1 MEKLIAKQTMSNLT
15 EAEAIKQAKEGDAAA
30 FEFLYKAHYR
40 RVYSLCLRMIKN
52 PAEAEDLTQQAFLQ
66 LFRKIGTFRG
76 ESGFSTWLHR
86 VTVNIVL
93 MHIRRHKPAE
103 FPVEDL
109 ERYSSN
115 GEGPFED
122 GSSDTSMLGAIDR
135 LNLMRAIRKLPAGYK
150 KLFLMHDVIGYEHSE
165 IAGLLGCSIGCS
177 KSQVHKARK
186 KLRRLLQG
194 EHRRGEAGVAPAW
207 EEADAEAL
215 PFEDASFDIVAS
227 LVGAM
232 FAPRPDLVAQELLRV
247 CSPGLRRLSLI
258 RRDSSGP
265 RSTSTTGSKM
275 VTFNPE
281 LPRPSASRT
290 SLRRINTWNPT
301 NRSERW

>member
-1 MEKLIAKQTMSNLT
+1 MKDALT
-15 EAEAIKQAKEGDAAA
+15 GPATVERSEGEAIARARHGDAGA
-30 FEFLYKAHYR
+30 FEYLYKAHCR
-40 RVYSLCLRMIKN
+40 HVYSVCLRMIRN
-52 PAEAEDLTQQAFLQ
+52 PAEAEDLSQQTFLQ
-66 LFRKIGTFRG
+66 VFRKIGTFRG
-76 ESGFSTWLHR
+76 EAGFSTWLHL
-86 VTVNIVL
+86 VTDNIVL
-93 MHIRRHKPAE
+93 MHLRRHKPAE
-103 FPVEDL
+103 IPVEDL
-109 ERYSSN
+109 VRHSSS
-115 GEGPFED
+115 GEGPLEE
-122 GSSDTSMLGAIDR
+122 GSDTSMLGAIDR
-135 LNLMRAIRKLPAGYK
+135 LNLMRAIRKLAAGYK
-150 KLFLMHDVIGYEHSE
+150 KVFLMHDVIGYQHSE

-232 FAPRPDLVAQELLRV
+232 FAPRPDLGAQELLRV
-247 CSPGLRRLSLI
+247 CSPGLRRVSLV
-258 RRDSSGP
+258 RRDSSGT

-275 VTFNPE
+275 GTFNPE